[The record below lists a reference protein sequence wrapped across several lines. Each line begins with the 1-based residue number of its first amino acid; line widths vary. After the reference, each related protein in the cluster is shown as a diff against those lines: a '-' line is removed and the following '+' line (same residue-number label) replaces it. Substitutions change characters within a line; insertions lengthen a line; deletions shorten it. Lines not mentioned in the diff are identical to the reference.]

1 MMKLKLLMT
10 AFLTILVG
18 YCLTNLLVLP
28 VSFGQFL
35 LIEVVMVVTHGA
47 YNHVKKD
54 CLTN

>member
-1 MMKLKLLMT
+1 MIKFKLLIT
-10 AFLTILVG
+10 AVISILVG
-18 YCLTNLLVLP
+18 YSLTNLLVLP

-35 LIEVVMVVTHGA
+35 LIEVVIVVTHGM

>member
-1 MMKLKLLMT
+1 MIKLKLLMT
-10 AFLTILVG
+10 ALLTILVG